1 MPTRRG
7 VPQMRWLDDRPPP
20 SDVWFLVAMYLIAAA
35 AIFGLVWIAT
45 GPAKSAEPPAWLVP
59 TVVMLDGT
67 RITGAQGWHPRRY
80 PSTAR
85 CEAQAAVARL
95 MTPPAGADRVLW
107 QCLPFNPLEG
117 PEA

>member
-1 MPTRRG
+1 MN
-7 VPQMRWLDDRPPP
+7 VHDFNDHDSPPP
-20 SDVWFLVAMYLIAAA
+20 MNRLLLVILCALGAAG
-35 AIFGLVWIAT
+35 IFGLVWIAT

-59 TVVMLDGT
+59 TLVMMDGAHV
-67 RITGAQGWHPRRY
+67 TGAQGWHPRRY

-117 PEA
+117 RGA